1 MHFFLRVRVD
11 ADMKLVSGL
20 SGQWDSSI
28 CCRASRE
35 DSGGRRGSGPGRG
48 TQVGSHSAGG
58 GVREHSPRQAHSNLL
73 PCRREA
79 QAHPAQES
87 VHRDGALSRAERS
100 QPGLS
105 GPRPREAPK
114 VSTACGTGPR
124 DQPITPPHLQTFV
137 HILLFPDG
145 IFMREQERPNKIS
158 ASDKFTA
165 VLPCEKC
172 A

>member
-1 MHFFLRVRVD
+1 
-11 ADMKLVSGL
+11 MKLVSGL

-35 DSGGRRGSGPGRG
+35 DSGGRGRLWSWPWHSGWQPFCWWRRQG
-48 TQVGSHSAGG
+48 TQPSTGPLQPSAPPEGSPGTSCPGISA
-58 GVREHSPRQAHSNLL
+58 S
-73 PCRREA
+73 RRSA
-79 QAHPAQES
+79 QPSGAEPA
-87 VHRDGALSRAERS
+87 
-100 QPGLS
+100 GLVWS
-105 GPRPREAPK
+105 AAKGKRLRCP
-114 VSTACGTGPR
+114 CGTGPR
-124 DQPITPPHLQTFV
+124 DQPITPPHLETFV

-165 VLPCEKC
+165 VIPCEKC